1 MTIDDDM
8 MTCVQ
13 RYRASVQEVATPSL
27 DQVILEAATRQALR
41 RRLARRAG
49 GAGVLAAI
57 TVLCAGV
64 AWYAHQ
70 AKLSRTIITNYGQ
83 IEGSTRP
90 YLLQAGAS
98 EFSGPG
104 LQEGTP

>member
-1 MTIDDDM
+1 MRIDGDM
-8 MTCVQ
+8 MMCVQ
-13 RYRASVQEVATPSL
+13 RYRASVEEVATPSL
-27 DQVILEAATRQALR
+27 DHVILQAATHQASR

-49 GAGVLAAI
+49 GASVLTAI
-57 TVLCAGV
+57 TVLCAAV

-70 AKLSRTIITNYGQ
+70 AKPSRSIVTNYGQ

-104 LQEGTP
+104 LQEEMP

>member
-1 MTIDDDM
+1 MEIDRDM
-8 MTCVQ
+8 MACVH
-13 RYRASVQEVATPSL
+13 RYRASVEEVATPAL
-27 DQVILEAATRQALR
+27 DLVILEAAMRQALR

-49 GAGVLAAI
+49 GASLLTAI
-57 TVLCAGV
+57 TVLCVGV
-64 AWYAHQ
+64 VWHAQQ
-70 AKLSRTIITNYGQ
+70 AKPSRSIVTNYGQ

-104 LQEGTP
+104 LQEGMP

>member
-8 MTCVQ
+8 MKCVL
-13 RYRASVQEVATPSL
+13 RYRESVEEIPTPSL
-27 DQVILEAATRQALR
+27 DQVILEAATRQAMK

-49 GAGVLAAI
+49 GASVLAAT
-57 TVLCAGV
+57 TVLCAGIV
-64 AWYAHQ
+64 WYAHQ
-70 AKLSRTIITNYGQ
+70 AKPSRSIATNYGQ

-98 EFSGPG
+98 GFSGPG
-104 LQEGTP
+104 LQEGTL